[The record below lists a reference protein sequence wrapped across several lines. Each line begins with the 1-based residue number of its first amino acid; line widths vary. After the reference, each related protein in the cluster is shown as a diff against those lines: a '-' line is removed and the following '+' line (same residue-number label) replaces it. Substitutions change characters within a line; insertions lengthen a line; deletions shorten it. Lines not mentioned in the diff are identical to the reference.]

1 MEGTVGGV
9 WGCGFMEAG
18 LHVALEKVGLG
29 LSVGRGLN
37 QLLVR
42 RRGVRGQACR
52 T

>member
-1 MEGTVGGV
+1 MESGGV
-9 WGCGFMEAG
+9 TLWR
-18 LHVALEKVGLG
+18 LDYNVALEKVGLG
-29 LSVGRGLN
+29 LSMGRGLN